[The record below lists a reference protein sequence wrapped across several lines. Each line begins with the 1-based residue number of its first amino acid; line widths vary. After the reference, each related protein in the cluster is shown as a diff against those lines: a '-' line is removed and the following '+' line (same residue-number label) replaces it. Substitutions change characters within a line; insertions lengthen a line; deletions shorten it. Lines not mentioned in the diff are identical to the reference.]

1 MALRNLLVYLDST
14 KASSARGE
22 VALKLA
28 QRHEAH
34 LTALAPTATPLVP
47 GYIAGNFP
55 DELLKMQ
62 EAEARDRAEA
72 AAQAFRQAA
81 EREGVAVET
90 RVVSCTTANLTAVIA
105 LHARYADLTVMGQ
118 LDPDDPTPGGVT
130 MVEDVIMTAGRP
142 TLVVPY
148 VGAWTAPGR
157 HVMIAW
163 DASREAAR
171 AAQDALPLLE
181 AAEEVTILVVN
192 PDKGDQD
199 HGEQPGADIALH
211 LARHGVKA
219 KVQRS
224 EVRDITVG
232 EEILSRLA
240 DAGSD
245 LLVMGAYGH
254 SRLREVVLGG
264 VTRTLLEE
272 MTVPVLMS
280 H

>member
-14 KASSARGE
+14 KASAARGE
-22 VALKLA
+22 LALKLA

-34 LTALAPTATPLVP
+34 ITGLAPTATPLVP

-55 DELLKMQ
+55 DELLQMQ
-62 EAEARDRAEA
+62 EAEARERAEA
-72 AAQAFRQAA
+72 AVQSFREAA
-81 EREGVAVET
+81 ERLGVSVET
-90 RVVSCTTANLTAVIA
+90 RVESCTSANLTALIA

-118 LDPDDPTPGGVT
+118 VDPDDAAPGGVT
-130 MVEDVIMTAGRP
+130 MVEDVIMTSGRP

-148 VGAWTAPGR
+148 VGATAAPGR
-157 HVMIAW
+157 RVVVAW

-171 AAQDALPLLE
+171 AAQDALPVLE
-181 AAEEVTILVVN
+181 RADEVTILVVN
-192 PDKGDQD
+192 PEKGDQD
-199 HGEQPGADIALH
+199 HGQQPGADIALH

-224 EVRDITVG
+224 EVTDISVG
-232 EEILSRLA
+232 EEILSRMA